1 MGVFDICVNLVEN
14 YIIYYFLSNFLTM
27 NEKFNKYIYFGFIIL
42 STMIGT
48 CLNLV
53 IGYEGVY
60 IYLSTILSICFCL
73 KYSSNRKLE
82 IIFSCFLIF
91 LLIILINGT
100 LLVVLNSIIYNDIQ
114 SIKLMTSQYYWSV
127 ILFSK
132 FFLLGICINI
142 NKVKKYY
149 NDIIINLEISIMFLF
164 IIFISLIYL
173 HFDNVIHSERFN
185 SNIFV
190 LGYLSLTILAISF
203 IFGFFHLLN
212 INKKMRNDEI
222 KIVVQQNK
230 IENVIEF
237 NQMNEKLVGLKHDMK
252 HILLYVD
259 ESLENDKVD
268 DARRSI
274 KDYNQRLDKVKIL
287 KITNSDV
294 LNYTINHLASKCNK
308 NNIELK
314 YYVTSMCQFN
324 LNDNDL
330 MLILS
335 NILENAYENC
345 NGDKKIN
352 IEIID
357 KNDCIIITVI
367 NSIDIESMEIN
378 LEFKTTKSGNNHG
391 YGIKNVRD
399 IIEKNDGSLLFE
411 CNNYQFICKLIIN
424 NITN

>member
-27 NEKFNKYIYFGFIIL
+27 NEKFNKHIYFGFIIL

-73 KYSSNRKLE
+73 KYSSNSKLE

-132 FFLLGICINI
+132 IIFLGICINI
-142 NKVKKYY
+142 NKVKKSY
-149 NDIIINLEISIMFLF
+149 NDVIINSEISIMFLF

-203 IFGFFHLLN
+203 MFGFFHLLN

-230 IENVIEF
+230 LDNVIEF
-237 NQMNEKLVGLKHDMK
+237 NQINEKLVALKHDMK
-252 HILLYVD
+252 HILFYVD

-274 KDYNQRLDKVKIL
+274 KDYNQRLDKVKLI

-294 LNYTINHLASKCNK
+294 LNYTINHLSSKCYI
-308 NNIELK
+308 NNIDLK

-345 NGDKKIN
+345 SGDKKIN

-357 KNDCIIITVI
+357 KNDCVIITVI
-367 NSIDIESMEIN
+367 NSVEIESMEIN

-391 YGIKNVRD
+391 YGIKNVRE
-399 IIEKNDGSLLFE
+399 IIEKNDGSILFE